1 MNVLP
6 ENSSGV
12 VESLILSFSVRV
24 AEARLALRVTGPGL
38 VTGMVT
44 GVAHV
49 VLQVIL
55 VARRVVLQLSSSHLL
70 G

>member
-1 MNVLP
+1 
-6 ENSSGV
+6 
-12 VESLILSFSVRV
+12 
-24 AEARLALRVTGPGL
+24 
-38 VTGMVT
+38 MVT

-70 G
+70 GVADLALVVAVVAHSVVAHLPWSKA